1 MSVNDN
7 VSDEQMAAMLWN
19 AVSSGATL
27 KDVHEL
33 PDEMMEGLY
42 AHAYDFYNK
51 GQLDEAAT
59 FFRFL
64 CIYDFYNPDYY
75 MGLAAVYQ
83 LQKQFQ
89 KAADI
94 YAVAFSLAQND
105 YRPVFFSGQCQ
116 LLMQKANKA
125 KQCFELVA
133 EHSQDETLRIKAN
146 VYLEQLN
153 KSGATKESVNDAVN
167 ASTSETTKEVVTE
180 HKEPI

>member
-1 MSVNDN
+1 MTVNDN
-7 VSDEQMAAMLWN
+7 ANVSEDQIADMLWN
-19 AVSSGATL
+19 AVNSGTTL
-27 KDVHEL
+27 KDVHDL
-33 PDEMMEGLY
+33 SDEMMEGLY
-42 AHAYDFYNK
+42 AHAYAFYNK

-75 MGLAAVYQ
+75 MGLGAVYQ

-94 YAVAFSLAQND
+94 YAVAFALAQND

-125 KQCFELVA
+125 KQCFELVI
-133 EHSQDETLRIKAN
+133 EHSQEEAFRIRAKA
-146 VYLEQLN
+146 YLDTIN
-153 KSGATKESVNDAVN
+153 
-167 ASTSETTKEVVTE
+167 
-180 HKEPI
+180 H

>member
-1 MSVNDN
+1 MTVNDN
-7 VSDEQMAAMLWN
+7 VSEKQIADMLWN
-19 AVSSGATL
+19 AVSGGATL
-27 KDVHEL
+27 KDVHDL
-33 PDEMMEGLY
+33 PQEMMEGIY

-75 MGLAAVYQ
+75 MGLGAVYQ

-125 KQCFELVA
+125 KQCFELVTEQCQEESFRVRA
-133 EHSQDETLRIKAN
+133 KA
-146 VYLEQLN
+146 YLDVLQ
-153 KSGATKESVNDAVN
+153 KQNDANDVMAEN
-167 ASTSETTKEVVTE
+167 KELT
-180 HKEPI
+180 

>member
-1 MSVNDN
+1 MTVNVSVNLNENLLEN
-7 VSDEQMAAMLWN
+7 VNDIINGHTINDADDEQLADMLWA
-19 AVSSGATL
+19 AVNSGNTL
-27 KDVHEL
+27 KDVHNL

-42 AHAYDFYNK
+42 AYAYDFYNK
-51 GQLDEAAT
+51 GQLDDAAT
-59 FFRFL
+59 FFKFL

-83 LQKQFQ
+83 LQKQYQ

-125 KQCFELVA
+125 KQCFELVL
-133 EHSQDETLRIKAN
+133 EHGQDDALRIRAKA
-146 VYLEQLN
+146 YLDTL
-153 KSGATKESVNDAVN
+153 KS
-167 ASTSETTKEVVTE
+167 
-180 HKEPI
+180 